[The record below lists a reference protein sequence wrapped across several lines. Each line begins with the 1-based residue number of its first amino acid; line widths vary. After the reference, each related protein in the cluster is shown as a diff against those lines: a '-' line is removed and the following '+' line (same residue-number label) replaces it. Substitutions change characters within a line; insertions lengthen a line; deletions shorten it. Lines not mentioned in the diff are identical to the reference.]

1 MRYTYCVDRQGMV
14 MPELLD
20 RIDQLYRAESAKVL
34 AALTRI
40 FGVENIELAEDTVQE
55 AFSKA
60 LKHWKEHGEPKNPGG
75 WLMQTAKNHAIDV
88 IRANKNKHRFADDL
102 THFLESEWT
111 LARTVEREFSEEA
124 IKDDTLRM
132 IFWCCHPNMK
142 PENQLPV
149 ILKLLCGFSLNAIS
163 RALLV
168 PEETIKKRLHRT
180 RNQLKLYAFNQ
191 PSPEHIEQA
200 LDTVHVSLY
209 LLFNEGV
216 YCSDGKKAIDIDF
229 CREAMALVGVLV
241 ETPHIAN
248 RETLALYA
256 LMHFHMARLEA
267 RTDADGNPIP
277 LDLQDRGLWD
287 PNRVGM
293 GQQYVALATLNMH
306 ETLSDTGR
314 FCCEAL
320 IAQEHCIA
328 KTFELTNWQK
338 VEAYYSRLIDVSASP
353 IAKLNQAIA
362 IAYQGDEQRALQR
375 VAAIQAKHGM
385 EHSHLP
391 FAILAHIH
399 AKSGNSAEA
408 YQFAEEAKRRGGT
421 QQEQQL
427 MLAQI
432 ERLLVRE

>member
-1 MRYTYCVDRQGMV
+1 
-14 MPELLD
+14 MPDLLD
-20 RIDQLYRAESAKVL
+20 RIDRLYRAESAKVL

-40 FGVENIELAEDTVQE
+40 FGAENIEFAEDTMQE
-55 AFSKA
+55 AFGKA
-60 LKHWKEHGEPKNPGG
+60 LKHWKAHGEPENPGG

-88 IRANKNKHRFADDL
+88 IRANKNKHRFSDDL
-102 THFLESEWT
+102 SQFLESEWT
-111 LARTVEREFSEEA
+111 LTRTMEREFSEEA

-132 IFWCCHPNMK
+132 IFWCCHPNLK

-149 ILKLLCGFSLNAIS
+149 ILKLLCGFSLSAIS

-180 RNQLKLYAFNQ
+180 RNQLKQYPFKQ
-191 PSPEHIEQA
+191 PSPAHIEQA

-229 CREAMALVGVLV
+229 CREAMALVGTLV
-241 ETPHIAN
+241 EAPHIAN

-256 LMHFHMARLEA
+256 LMHFHMARLTA
-267 RTDADGNPIP
+267 RTDANGHPIP
-277 LDLQDRGLWD
+277 LDLQERGLWERD
-287 PNRVGM
+287 TVRM
-293 GQQYVALATLNMH
+293 GQQFITLATLNMPD
-306 ETLSDTGR
+306 TLDGAGR

-328 KTFELTNWQK
+328 KTFELTNWKK
-338 VEAYYSRLIDVSASP
+338 VEAHYARLIDVSASP
-353 IAKLNQAIA
+353 VAKLNQAIA
-362 IAYQGDEQRALQR
+362 IAYQGQEKRALQR

-399 AKSGNSAEA
+399 AKSGNRAKA
-408 YQFAEEAKRRGGT
+408 YQLAEEAQKRGGT

-432 ERLLVRE
+432 ERLLVG